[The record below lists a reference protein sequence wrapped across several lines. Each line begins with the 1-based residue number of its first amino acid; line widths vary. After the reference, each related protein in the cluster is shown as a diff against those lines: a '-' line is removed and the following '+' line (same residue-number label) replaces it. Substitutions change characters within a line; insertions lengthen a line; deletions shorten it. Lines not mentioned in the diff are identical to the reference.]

1 MAPHVAGR
9 MYHATALLLP
19 DGRVLHA
26 GQDSGSYARTAEI
39 FSPPYL
45 FRGPRPTISGAP
57 TSAGYGQPLVINTP
71 EAADITTVTLIRAG
85 STTHEIDT
93 DQRAVP
99 LAFSAS
105 PGVLTAQ
112 VPTNANIVP
121 PGYYML
127 FIVDRNGVPS
137 EAPWLKLG

>member
-1 MAPHVAGR
+1 
-9 MYHATALLLP
+9 
-19 DGRVLHA
+19 LHA

-45 FRGPRPTISGAP
+45 FRGSRPTITGAP
-57 TSAGYGQPLVINTP
+57 SSVGHGQPLVITTP
-71 EAADITTVTLIRAG
+71 DAANIATVMLIRAG

-99 LAFSAS
+99 LTFSAS
-105 PGVLTAQ
+105 AGDLTAQ

-137 EAPWLKLG
+137 AAPWLKLG